1 MKDKWLT
8 ISSAPKGATAEN
20 PWKEHWI
27 LGTNGMDCRVIR
39 WCVEEPLEEGEWIY
53 DQRTMSKEIYYD
65 YSEFSTYHP
74 THWMPLPEL
83 PSHRNRGVAR

>member
-1 MKDKWLT
+1 MDKWLP
-8 ISSAPKGATAEN
+8 IDSAPKGATPQE

-39 WCVEEPLEEGEWIY
+39 WCMEYPLNEGGWIY
-53 DQRTMSKEIYYD
+53 DEYVVTEEGCYD
-65 YSEFSTYHP
+65 SSEFAMYYP

-83 PSHRNRGVAR
+83 PKKEKGIK